1 MTDMPHA
8 PGEHHLVHRTGWLRA
23 AVLGANDGIISV
35 SSLVVGV
42 AAAPG
47 ASASTILL
55 AGAAALV
62 GGALSMAAGEYVSVS
77 SQADTEHAD
86 LTREAAE
93 LHRNPEAETRE
104 LAAIYVGRGV
114 APALAQTVAEQM
126 MVHDAL
132 GAHRRDEL
140 GLADDGGSRPVQA
153 AVFSAAAFTS
163 GAILPVVI
171 AALAPRHLAV
181 MVVPVV
187 AIVLLAILGAIGA
200 KAGGA
205 PQVRAVVRVTALG
218 ALAMAATALL
228 GHLLP
233 VGAL

>member
-1 MTDMPHA
+1 M
-8 PGEHHLVHRTGWLRA
+8 
-23 AVLGANDGIISV
+23 
-35 SSLVVGV
+35 
-42 AAAPG
+42 
-47 ASASTILL
+47 
-55 AGAAALV
+55 
-62 GGALSMAAGEYVSVS
+62 MA
-77 SQADTEHAD
+77 
-86 LTREAAE
+86 
-93 LHRNPEAETRE
+93 
-104 LAAIYVGRGV
+104 
-114 APALAQTVAEQM
+114 
-126 MVHDAL
+126 HDAL

>member
-1 MTDMPHA
+1 M
-8 PGEHHLVHRTGWLRA
+8 
-23 AVLGANDGIISV
+23 
-35 SSLVVGV
+35 
-42 AAAPG
+42 
-47 ASASTILL
+47 
-55 AGAAALV
+55 
-62 GGALSMAAGEYVSVS
+62 MA
-77 SQADTEHAD
+77 
-86 LTREAAE
+86 
-93 LHRNPEAETRE
+93 
-104 LAAIYVGRGV
+104 
-114 APALAQTVAEQM
+114 
-126 MVHDAL
+126 HDAL

-153 AVFSAAAFTS
+153 AVFLRRRLYLWRDPAGGDRRAR
-163 GAILPVVI
+163 
-171 AALAPRHLAV
+171 APPLGGHGRA
-181 MVVPVV
+181 VV